1 MAYCRDVYINID
13 VTMTI
18 GFDSYLFIEFVVS
31 LSGRFISIFTS

>member
-31 LSGRFISIFTS
+31 LGRFISIFTS